1 MNTTPGKDH
10 SAYDSIND
18 IQFENVFNLEEI
30 QKLQDLFSNASGV
43 ASIITHPDGT
53 PITTPSNFCYLCQKI
68 IRKTEKGLANC
79 YQSDAKIGRF
89 NPSGPIVWP
98 CLSGGLWD
106 AGASIT
112 VGGKHIANWMIGQ
125 VRNEALNEEQM
136 VLYADEIGADKK
148 EFRKALK
155 EVPVMSLEKFN
166 NVAKMLFA
174 FTNEIS
180 EKGYNNLLLKKQIAE
195 RDKAIELLKETDEK
209 HRLIFENVQEVFYQ
223 TDLEGIIYNISSSI
237 KQFTG
242 YEMDELI
249 GTKAHHLYENL
260 DDRNNL
266 LEPLLKNGVIKD
278 FEFKLRTKM
287 NGSKH
292 VSLNASLINNIEGKP
307 AYIAGAIR
315 DINDRKQAEE
325 ALSASRAYSA
335 AILEKERT
343 LMNSLMDNLP
353 DRIYFKNLESKF
365 IRVNKSMA
373 TKHGLNDSNSIE
385 GLTDFDL
392 FTNEHAIQAFND
404 EQEIIRTGNSIVNIE
419 EKETYADG
427 RITWAQTSKMPL
439 FDHEGKIIG
448 TFGISRDITKRKLA
462 EEALKNSL
470 YLTETILESIH
481 NGILVVN
488 HYGKVIKTNARFIK
502 MWNIP
507 EDVLDSKDDK
517 KLINCI
523 IEQLADPDE
532 FITTIAELYENPEVE
547 SFDLIYFN
555 DGRIFERISKPMDL
569 EGEEKGRV
577 WSFLDITGS
586 KKNELQLQRNNEII
600 AAQNEEF
607 QQINEEFQQINEEL
621 NHANFELIGAKEK
634 AEESDRL
641 KSAFLANMSHEI
653 RTPMNGILGFADL
666 LKEPELTG
674 AERQEYISIIEKSGL
689 RMLNIIND
697 LIDISKVES
706 GQMEIF
712 ISEINVNEQI
722 EYIYNF
728 FKPEVQKKGM
738 HLFYRNG
745 LQAEEAVIQSDRE
758 KLYAILVNLVKNAI
772 KYSDTGSI
780 EFGYSLNE
788 KHLVFFIK
796 DTGIGIPEDKKE
808 AIFNRFIQA
817 DITDKRAFQG
827 AGLGLAISKSYVEML
842 GGSIWVESL
851 EGNGSTFYFTIP
863 YNANHEELISER
875 KLVSP
880 EPIEH
885 SLKKL
890 KILVAEDDESSEKL
904 LTEILKKYC
913 KEEIRVNNG
922 KDAVKTCK
930 DNPDIDLIFM
940 DIQLPDMNGY
950 EATREIRKFNKS
962 VLIIAQTAYALTG
975 DRELTLK
982 AGCNDYISKPIDKRL
997 LKEMIQKYFN
1007 D

>member
-1 MNTTPGKDH
+1 MNTSPGNDN

-43 ASIITHPDGT
+43 ASLITHPDGT
-53 PITTPSNFCYLCQKI
+53 PITNPSNFCRLCEKI
-68 IRKTEKGLANC
+68 IRNTDKGLANC
-79 YQSDAKIGRF
+79 YQSDAMIGRY
-89 NPSGPIVWP
+89 NPSGPVVWP

-112 VGGKHIANWMIGQ
+112 VGGKHIANWLIGQ
-125 VRNEALNEEQM
+125 VRNEELDEEK
-136 VLYADEIGADKK
+136 LIHYANEIGADNE

-155 EVPVMSLEKFN
+155 DVPVMSLEQFN

-174 FTNEIS
+174 FANEIS
-180 EKGYNNLLLKKQIAE
+180 EKAYNNLLLKKQIAE
-195 RDKAIELLKETDEK
+195 RDKAIETLKETDEK
-209 HRLIFENVQEVFYQ
+209 HRVIFENVQEIFYQ
-223 TDLEGIIYNISSSI
+223 TDLEGIICSISPSI
-237 KQFTG
+237 KQFTD
-242 YEMDELI
+242 YEVDELI
-249 GTKAHHLYENL
+249 GTKAHILYENT
-260 DDRNNL
+260 DDRKL
-266 LEPLLKNGVIKD
+266 LLNTLLKNGVIRD
-278 FEFKLRTKM
+278 FEFKLRTKT

-292 VSLNASLINNIEGKP
+292 ASINASLINDASGKP
-307 AYIAGAIR
+307 GYIAGAIR
-315 DINDRKQAEE
+315 DINDRKLAEE
-325 ALSASRAYSA
+325 ALTASRAHSA
-335 AILEKERT
+335 AILENERT

-353 DRIYFKNLESKF
+353 DRIYFKDLESKF

-373 TKHGLNDSNSIE
+373 KKHGINDQKKIE

-404 EQEIIRTGNSIVNIE
+404 EQQIISTGNPIVNIE
-419 EKETYADG
+419 EKETYSDG
-427 RITWAQTSKMPL
+427 RITWAQSSKMPL
-439 FDHEGKIIG
+439 FDHDGKIIG

-462 EEALKNSL
+462 EEALKNAL

-488 HYGKVIKTNARFIK
+488 HDGKVIKTNPRFIQ

-507 EDVLDSKDDK
+507 EDVLYSEDDK
-517 KLINCI
+517 ALINCI
-523 IEQLADPDE
+523 ISQLADPDE
-532 FITTIAELYENPEVE
+532 FISTLAELYENHEPE
-547 SFDLIYFN
+547 SSDLIYFI
-555 DGRIFERISKPMDL
+555 DGRIFERISKPMIL
-569 EGEEKGRV
+569 EGNEKGRV
-577 WSFLDITGS
+577 WSYLDITER
-586 KKNELQLQRNNEII
+586 KNNELLLLRNNEKI

-674 AERQEYISIIEKSGL
+674 EERQEYIGIIEKSGI

-738 HLFYRNG
+738 HLSYQNG
-745 LQAEEAVIQSDRE
+745 LKDEESIIQSDRE
-758 KLYAILVNLVKNAI
+758 KLYAILANLVKNAI

-780 EFGYSLNE
+780 DFGYTLKE
-788 KHLVFFIK
+788 KHLEFFIK
-796 DTGIGIPEDKKE
+796 DTGIGIPDDKKE

-842 GGSIWVESL
+842 WGHIWVESE
-851 EGNGSTFYFTIP
+851 EGNGSTFFFTIP
-863 YNANHEELISER
+863 YNSKPEEIISAKKLASLI
-875 KLVSP
+875 
-880 EPIEH
+880 PIEH
-885 SLKKL
+885 SVKKL

-904 LTEILKKYC
+904 LTELLKKDC
-913 KEEIRVNNG
+913 KEEMRVCNG
-922 KDAVKTCK
+922 IDAVETCRN
-930 DNPDIDLIFM
+930 NPDIDLILM

-962 VLIIAQTAYALTG
+962 VIIIAQTAYALTG

-982 AGCNDYISKPIDKRL
+982 AGCNDYISKPIDKRVL
-997 LKEMIQKYFN
+997 NEMIQKYFN
-1007 D
+1007 T

>member
-1 MNTTPGKDH
+1 MNTTPDNDN
-10 SAYDSIND
+10 STYDSIND

-30 QKLQDLFSNASGV
+30 QMLQDLFSNASGV
-43 ASIITHPDGT
+43 ASLITHPDGT
-53 PITTPSNFCYLCQKI
+53 PITKPSNFCHLCQKI

-79 YQSDAKIGRF
+79 YQSDAMIGRY
-89 NPSGPIVWP
+89 NPSGPVVWP

-112 VGGKHIANWMIGQ
+112 VGGKHIANWIIGQ
-125 VRNEALNEEQM
+125 VRNEELNEEK
-136 VLYADEIGADKK
+136 LIHYAIEIDADKE

-155 EVPVMSLEKFN
+155 EVPVMSLEHFN

-174 FTNEIS
+174 FANEIS
-180 EKGYNNLLLKKQIAE
+180 EKGYKNLLLKRQIIE
-195 RDKAIELLKETDEK
+195 RDEAIELLKETDEK
-209 HRLIFENVQEVFYQ
+209 HRVIFENVQEVFYQ
-223 TDLEGIIYNISSSI
+223 TDLEGIIHNISPSI

-249 GTKAHHLYENL
+249 GTKAHILYENT
-260 DDRNNL
+260 DDRNLL
-266 LEPLLKNGVIKD
+266 LESLLKNGVIRD
-278 FEFKLRTKM
+278 FEFKLRTKT

-292 VSLNASLINNIEGKP
+292 ASINASLINDLSGKP
-307 AYIAGAIR
+307 KYIAGAIR

-325 ALSASRAYSA
+325 DLTASKAYSA
-335 AILEKERT
+335 SIIEKERT

-353 DRIYFKNLESKF
+353 DRIYFKDLESKF

-373 TKHGLNDSNSIE
+373 KKHGLNDLKKVE

-404 EQEIIRTGNSIVNIE
+404 EQEIIRTGISIVNIE
-419 EKETYADG
+419 EKETYSDG
-427 RITWAQTSKMPL
+427 KITWAQTSKMPL

-448 TFGISRDITKRKLA
+448 TFGISRDITKRKLT
-462 EEALKNSL
+462 EEALKNAL

-488 HYGKVIKTNARFIK
+488 HTGKVIKTNARFIK

-507 EDVLDSKDDK
+507 ENVLDSKDDK
-517 KLINCI
+517 ELINCI
-523 IEQLADPDE
+523 IGQLADPDE
-532 FITTIAELYENPEVE
+532 FIATVAELYENSEAE

-577 WSFLDITGS
+577 WSFMDITER
-586 KKNELQLQRNNEII
+586 KKTELLLLRNNEKI

-666 LKEPELTG
+666 LKEPDLSGE
-674 AERQEYISIIEKSGL
+674 ERQEYIGIIEKSGL

-738 HLFYRNG
+738 QLFFQNG
-745 LQAEEAVIQSDRE
+745 LLNEEAIIRSDRE
-758 KLYAILVNLVKNAI
+758 KLYAILANLVKNAI

-780 EFGYSLNE
+780 KFGYILKKMQLE
-788 KHLVFFIK
+788 FFIK
-796 DTGIGIPEDKKE
+796 DTGIGIPDDKKE

-842 GGSIWVESL
+842 GGSIWVESD
-851 EGNGSTFYFTIP
+851 EGNGSTFFFTIP
-863 YNANHEELISER
+863 YNVKPEEIIAAK
-875 KLVSP
+875 KLASF
-880 EPIEH
+880 EPIER
-885 SLKKL
+885 SIRKL

-904 LTEILKKYC
+904 LTEIIKKYC
-913 KEEIRVNNG
+913 KEEIRVRNG
-922 KDAVKTCK
+922 IDAVETCR
-930 DNPDIDLIFM
+930 DNPDIDLILM

-962 VLIIAQTAYALTG
+962 VLIIAQTAYALVG

-997 LKEMIQKYFN
+997 LNEMIQKYFN

>member
-1 MNTTPGKDH
+1 MNISQGNDNSTYN
-10 SAYDSIND
+10 SMND

-43 ASIITHPDGT
+43 ASLITRPDGT
-53 PITTPSNFCYLCQKI
+53 PITNPSNFCHLCEKI

-79 YQSDAKIGRF
+79 YQSDAMIGRY
-89 NPSGPIVWP
+89 NPSGPVVWP

-112 VGGKHIANWMIGQ
+112 VGGKHIANWLIGQ
-125 VRNEALNEEQM
+125 VRNEELNEEQM
-136 VLYADEIGADKK
+136 ILYAEEIGSDK
-148 EFRKALK
+148 EVFRKALK
-155 EVPVMSLEKFN
+155 EVPVMSLEQFN

-174 FTNEIS
+174 FANEIS
-180 EKGYNNLLLKKQIAE
+180 EKAYNNLLLKKQVAE
-195 RDKAIELLKETDEK
+195 RDEAIELLKKTDE
-209 HRLIFENVQEVFYQ
+209 RYRVIFENVQEVFYQ
-223 TDLEGIIYNISSSI
+223 TDLEGIIHSISPSI
-237 KQFTG
+237 KKFTG
-242 YEMDELI
+242 YEMVELI
-249 GTKAHHLYENL
+249 GTKAHILYENT
-260 DDRNNL
+260 DDRKL
-266 LEPLLKNGVIKD
+266 LLNSLLKNGVISD
-278 FEFKLRTKM
+278 FEFKLRTKT
-287 NGSKH
+287 NGSRYA
-292 VSLNASLINNIEGKP
+292 SINASLINGLSGKP
-307 AYIAGAIR
+307 EYIAGVIR
-315 DINDRKQAEE
+315 DINDRKEAEE
-325 ALSASRAYSA
+325 ALIESRTHSF
-335 AILEKERT
+335 AIIEKERT

-353 DRIYFKNLESKF
+353 DRIYFKNLESRL
-365 IRVNKSMA
+365 IRVNKAMA
-373 TKHGLNDSNSIE
+373 NKHGLNDIKDIE

-404 EQEIIRTGNSIVNIE
+404 EQEIIRTGNPIVNIE
-419 EKETYADG
+419 EKETYSDG

-462 EEALKNSL
+462 EEALNNSL

-488 HYGKVIKTNARFIK
+488 HKGKVIKTNARFVK
-502 MWNIP
+502 MWNIS
-507 EDVLDSKDDK
+507 ENVLKSKDDK
-517 KLINCI
+517 ELINFI
-523 IEQLADPDE
+523 IGQLADPNE
-532 FITTIAELYENPEVE
+532 FLSTVAELYENSDTE
-547 SFDLIYFN
+547 SFDLIYFT
-555 DGRIFERISKPMDL
+555 DGKIFERISKPMDL

-577 WSFLDITGS
+577 WSFLDITER
-586 KKNELQLQRNNEII
+586 KKNELQLLRNNEKI

-674 AERQEYISIIEKSGL
+674 EERQEYIGIIEKSGL

-712 ISEINVNEQI
+712 FSEINVNEQI

-738 HLFYRNG
+738 QLFHQNG
-745 LQAEEAVIQSDRE
+745 LQSGDAVIQTDRE
-758 KLYAILVNLVKNAI
+758 KLYAILANLVKNAI

-780 EFGYSLNE
+780 EFGYSL
-788 KHLVFFIK
+788 KDRYLVFFIK
-796 DTGIGIPEDKKE
+796 DTGIGIPDDKKV
-808 AIFNRFIQA
+808 AIFDRFIQA

-842 GGSIWVESL
+842 GGSIWVESK
-851 EGNGSTFYFTIP
+851 EGKGSTFYFTLP
-863 YNANHEELISER
+863 YNTISEEFSPPQ
-875 KLVSP
+875 KLVSLQ
-880 EPIEH
+880 PIDN
-885 SLKKL
+885 SIKKL

-904 LTEILKKYC
+904 LSEIIKKYC
-913 KEEIRVNNG
+913 KEEIRVKSG
-922 KDAVKTCK
+922 IDAVETCRS
-930 DNPDIDLIFM
+930 NPDIDLILM

-997 LKEMIQKYFN
+997 LNEMIQKYFN

>member
-1 MNTTPGKDH
+1 MNTSQGNDNST
-10 SAYDSIND
+10 YDSIND

-43 ASIITHPDGT
+43 ASLITLPDGT
-53 PITTPSNFCYLCQKI
+53 PITNPSNFCHLCDKI

-79 YQSDAKIGRF
+79 YQSDAMIGRY
-89 NPSGPIVWP
+89 NPSGPVVWP
-98 CLSGGLWD
+98 CLSSGLWD

-112 VGGKHIANWMIGQ
+112 VGGKHIANWLIGQ
-125 VRNEALNEEQM
+125 VRNEALDEEK
-136 VLYADEIGADKK
+136 LIDYAVEIGADKE

-155 EVPVMSLEKFN
+155 DVPVMSLEQFN
-166 NVAKMLFA
+166 KVAKMLFA
-174 FTNEIS
+174 FANEIS
-180 EKGYNNLLLKKQIAE
+180 EKGYNNLLLKKQLAE
-195 RDKAIELLKETDEK
+195 RDEAIALLKETDEK
-209 HRLIFENVQEVFYQ
+209 HRIIFENVQEVFYQ
-223 TDLEGIIYNISSSI
+223 IDLNGIIGNISPSI
-237 KQFTG
+237 KKFTD
-242 YEMDELI
+242 YSMDELI
-249 GTKAHHLYENL
+249 GTSVNNLYQNPE
-260 DDRNNL
+260 DRNAL
-266 LEPLLKNGVIKD
+266 IDSLLKNGEVKD
-278 FEFKLRTKM
+278 YEFKMKTKT
-287 NGSKH
+287 NGSKY
-292 VSLNASLINNIEGKP
+292 VSVNASLIKSTSGKP
-307 AYIAGAIR
+307 DYIAGAIR
-315 DINDRKQAEE
+315 DITDRKKAED
-325 ALSASRAYSA
+325 ALTESRAYST
-335 AILEKERT
+335 AIIEKERT

-353 DRIYFKNLESKF
+353 DRIYFKDLESKF

-373 TKHGLNDSNSIE
+373 KKHGINDQKEIK

-392 FTNEHAIQAFND
+392 FTNEHAVQAFND
-404 EQEIIRTGNSIVNIE
+404 EQEIIRSGNPIVNIE
-419 EKETYADG
+419 EKETYSDEK
-427 RITWAQTSKMPL
+427 ITWAQTSKMPL
-439 FDHEGKIIG
+439 LDRKGKIIG

-470 YLTETILESIH
+470 FLTETILESIH

-488 HYGKVIKTNARFIK
+488 HFGKVIKTNARFIK
-502 MWNIP
+502 MWNIS
-507 EDVLDSKDDK
+507 ENVLESKDDK
-517 KLINCI
+517 EIINHI
-523 IEQLADPDE
+523 IGQLKDPDE
-532 FITTIAELYENPEVE
+532 FLTTVAELYENSDAE

-577 WSFLDITGS
+577 WSFLDITER
-586 KKNELQLQRNNEII
+586 KKNELLLLRKNEKI

-674 AERQEYISIIEKSGL
+674 EERQEYIGIIEKSGL

-722 EYIYNF
+722 EYIFTF

-738 HLFYRNG
+738 RLFFQNG
-745 LQAEEAVIQSDRE
+745 LKNEEAVIQTDRE
-758 KLYAILVNLVKNAI
+758 KLYAILANLVKNAI

-780 EFGYSLNE
+780 EFGYTLKE

-796 DTGIGIPEDKKE
+796 DTGIGIPDDKKE

-842 GGSIWVESL
+842 GGSIWVESE
-851 EGNGSTFYFTIP
+851 EGKGSTFYFTIP
-863 YNANHEELISER
+863 YNSKPEDFISAK
-875 KLVSP
+875 KLAPLV
-880 EPIEH
+880 PIDH
-885 SLKKL
+885 STIKL
-890 KILVAEDDESSEKL
+890 KILIAEDDESSEKL
-904 LTEILKKYC
+904 LTEIIKKYC
-913 KEEIRVNNG
+913 KEEIRVKNG
-922 KDAVKTCK
+922 IDAVETCRN
-930 DNPDIDLIFM
+930 NPDIDLILM

-997 LKEMIQKYFN
+997 LNEMIQKYFN

>member
-1 MNTTPGKDH
+1 MNTSQGNDNST
-10 SAYDSIND
+10 YDSIND

-43 ASIITHPDGT
+43 ASLITLPDGT
-53 PITTPSNFCYLCQKI
+53 PITNPSNFCHLCDKI

-79 YQSDAKIGRF
+79 YQSDAMIGRY
-89 NPSGPIVWP
+89 NPSGPVVWP
-98 CLSGGLWD
+98 CLSSGLWD

-112 VGGKHIANWMIGQ
+112 VGGKHIANWLIGQ
-125 VRNEALNEEQM
+125 VRNEALDEEK
-136 VLYADEIGADKK
+136 LIDYAVEIGADKE

-155 EVPVMSLEKFN
+155 DVPVMSLEQFN
-166 NVAKMLFA
+166 KVAKMLFA
-174 FTNEIS
+174 FANEIS
-180 EKGYNNLLLKKQIAE
+180 EKGYNNLLLKKQLAE
-195 RDKAIELLKETDEK
+195 RDEAIALLKETDEK
-209 HRLIFENVQEVFYQ
+209 HRIIFENVQEVFYQ
-223 TDLEGIIYNISSSI
+223 IDLNGIIGNISPSI
-237 KQFTG
+237 KKFTD
-242 YEMDELI
+242 YSMDELI
-249 GTKAHHLYENL
+249 GTSVNNLYQNPE
-260 DDRNNL
+260 DRNAL
-266 LEPLLKNGVIKD
+266 IDSLLKNGEVKD
-278 FEFKLRTKM
+278 YEFKMKTKT
-287 NGSKH
+287 NGSKY
-292 VSLNASLINNIEGKP
+292 VSVNASLIKSTSGKP
-307 AYIAGAIR
+307 DYIAGAIR
-315 DINDRKQAEE
+315 DITDRKKAED
-325 ALSASRAYSA
+325 ALTESRAYST
-335 AILEKERT
+335 AIIEKERT

-353 DRIYFKNLESKF
+353 DRIYFKDLESKF

-373 TKHGLNDSNSIE
+373 KKHGINDQKEIK

-392 FTNEHAIQAFND
+392 FTNEHAVQAFND
-404 EQEIIRTGNSIVNIE
+404 EQEIIRSGNPIVNIE
-419 EKETYADG
+419 EKETYSDEK
-427 RITWAQTSKMPL
+427 ITWAQTSKMPL
-439 FDHEGKIIG
+439 LDRKGKIIG

-470 YLTETILESIH
+470 FLTETILESIH

-488 HYGKVIKTNARFIK
+488 HFGKVIKTNARFIK
-502 MWNIP
+502 MWNIS
-507 EDVLDSKDDK
+507 ENVLESKDDK
-517 KLINCI
+517 EIINHI
-523 IEQLADPDE
+523 IGQLKDPDE
-532 FITTIAELYENPEVE
+532 FLTTVAELYENSDAE

-577 WSFLDITGS
+577 WSFLDITER
-586 KKNELQLQRNNEII
+586 KKNELLLLRKNEKI

-674 AERQEYISIIEKSGL
+674 EERQEYIGIIEKSGL

-722 EYIYNF
+722 EYIFNF

-738 HLFYRNG
+738 RLFFQNG
-745 LQAEEAVIQSDRE
+745 LKNEEAVIQTDRE
-758 KLYAILVNLVKNAI
+758 KLYAILANLVKNAI

-780 EFGYSLNE
+780 EFGYTLKE

-796 DTGIGIPEDKKE
+796 DTGIGIPDDKKE

-842 GGSIWVESL
+842 GGSIWVESE
-851 EGNGSTFYFTIP
+851 EGKGSTFYFTIP
-863 YNANHEELISER
+863 YNSKPEDFISAK
-875 KLVSP
+875 KLAPLV
-880 EPIEH
+880 PIDH
-885 SLKKL
+885 STIKL
-890 KILVAEDDESSEKL
+890 KILIAEDDESSEKL
-904 LTEILKKYC
+904 LTEIIKKYC
-913 KEEIRVNNG
+913 KEEIRVKNG
-922 KDAVKTCK
+922 IDAVETCRN
-930 DNPDIDLIFM
+930 NPDIDLILM

-997 LKEMIQKYFN
+997 LNEMIQKYFN

>member
-1 MNTTPGKDH
+1 MNTSPDNDN

-53 PITTPSNFCYLCQKI
+53 PITNPSNFCHLCEKI

-79 YQSDAKIGRF
+79 YQSDAMIGRY
-89 NPSGPIVWP
+89 NPSGPVVWP

-106 AGASIT
+106 AGASIM
-112 VGGKHIANWMIGQ
+112 VGGKHIANWLIGQ
-125 VRNEALNEEQM
+125 VRNEELNEEKM
-136 VLYADEIGADKK
+136 IDYSVEIGADKE

-155 EVPVMSLEKFN
+155 EVPVMSLEQFN

-174 FTNEIS
+174 FANEIS
-180 EKGYNNLLLKKQIAE
+180 EKAYNNLLLKKQIAE
-195 RDKAIELLKETDEK
+195 RDKAIKQLQESEEK
-209 HRLIFENVQEVFYQ
+209 YRIIFENVREVFFQ
-223 TDLEGIIYNISSSI
+223 TDLIGIILDLSPSI
-237 KQFTG
+237 KYFTD
-242 YEMDELI
+242 YDKDELI
-249 GTKAHHLYENL
+249 GTQVSDLYYNPE
-260 DDRNNL
+260 DREIL
-266 LEPLLKNGVIKD
+266 LNALYNNGVIRD
-278 FEFKLRTKM
+278 FEFKLKTK
-287 NGSKH
+287 NIGFKY
-292 VSLNASLINNIEGKP
+292 VSINASLVYDPDKRPI
-307 AYIAGAIR
+307 YIAGALR
-315 DINDRKQAEE
+315 DITDYKHAEE
-325 ALSASRAYSA
+325 KLIASQKSVTTV
-335 AILEKERT
+335 LEKERT

-353 DRIYFKNLESKF
+353 DRIYFKDLESKF

-373 TKHGLNDSNSIE
+373 TKHDISELKKIE

-404 EQEIIRTGNSIVNIE
+404 EQEIIRTGNPIVNIE
-419 EKETYADG
+419 EKETYSDG
-427 RITWAQTSKMPL
+427 KITWAQTSKMPL
-439 FDHEGKIIG
+439 YDYEGKIIG

-462 EEALKNSL
+462 EEALQNAL

-488 HYGKVIKTNARFIK
+488 HNGKVIKTNARFIK

-507 EDVLDSKDDK
+507 EDVLASKDDK
-517 KLINCI
+517 ELINRI
-523 IEQLADPDE
+523 IGQLADPDE
-532 FITTIAELYENPEVE
+532 FMTTVAELYENSKAE
-547 SFDLIYFN
+547 SFDLIYFI

-577 WSFLDITGS
+577 WSFLDITEH
-586 KKNELQLQRNNEII
+586 KKTELQLLRNNEKI

-674 AERQEYISIIEKSGL
+674 EERQEYIDIIEKSGL

-738 HLFYRNG
+738 QLSYQNG
-745 LQAEEAVIQSDRE
+745 LLDEEAIIRSDRE
-758 KLYAILVNLVKNAI
+758 KLYAILANLVKNAI

-780 EFGYSLNE
+780 EFGYILKE
-788 KHLVFFIK
+788 KQLVFFIK
-796 DTGIGIPEDKKE
+796 DTGIGIPDDKKE

-817 DITDKRAFQG
+817 DISDKRAFQG

-842 GGSIWVESL
+842 GGNIWVES
-851 EGNGSTFYFTIP
+851 EEENGSTFFFTIP
-863 YNANHEELISER
+863 YNAKPEEFIVA
-875 KLVSP
+875 KKFVSL

-885 SLKKL
+885 SIKKL

-904 LTEILKKYC
+904 LSEILKKYC
-913 KEEIRVNNG
+913 KEEIRVRNG
-922 KDAVKTCK
+922 IDAVETCRA
-930 DNPDIDLIFM
+930 NPDIDLILM
-940 DIQLPDMNGY
+940 DIQLHDMNGY

-997 LKEMIQKYFN
+997 LNEMIQKYFN